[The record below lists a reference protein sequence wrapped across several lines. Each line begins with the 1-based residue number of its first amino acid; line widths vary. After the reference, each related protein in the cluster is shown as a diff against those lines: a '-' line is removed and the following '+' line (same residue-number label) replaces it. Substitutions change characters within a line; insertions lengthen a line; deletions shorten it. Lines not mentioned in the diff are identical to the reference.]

1 MPTVNPQPLSSGEE
15 TMAMHLSIHGIEAER
30 EHYFSF
36 PRKWRFDFAIPEQK
50 IAIEIEGGKW
60 QVGRHQRPMGFER
73 DCRKYSH
80 AALLGWRVLRF
91 TSDMVMS
98 GEAIDITVACV
109 QGRSL

>member
-1 MPTVNPQPLSSGEE
+1 MPAKIPKPLSMGEE
-15 TMAMHLSIHGIEAER
+15 TMAMHLSMHGIQAER
-30 EHYFSF
+30 EYAFAA
-36 PRKWRFDFAIPEQK
+36 PRKWKLDFAIPEQK
-50 IAIEIEGGKW
+50 IGIEVEGGKW

-91 TSDMVMS
+91 TTDMVMS
-98 GEAIDITVACV
+98 GEAIDITLACI